1 MPHAL
6 HAADCTP
13 DVASILPAPIVDLL
27 RALDIEAIVFDLN
40 GGGDSGETTL
50 EELRY
55 RDGRTP
61 GEIPQLPIA
70 ITSYGA
76 VATLGYYLSDTAADA
91 PEGDWVNNEGGYG
104 TVTILPFAAVADD
117 CLTCEMTYREEYDD
131 DDDDEPHEDWD
142 QSLDEFDVTET
153 QGEGDA
159 TAAVVVLGEL
169 QS

>member
-6 HAADCTP
+6 DCTP
-13 DVASILPAPIVDLL
+13 GVDTALPAPIIELL
-27 RALDIEAIVFDLN
+27 KALDIEAIIFDLN

-55 RDGRTP
+55 RDGRAP

-104 TVTILPFAAVADD
+104 TATILPFAAVADD

-131 DDDDEPHEDWD
+131 DEPHEDWD
-142 QSLDEFDVTET
+142 QSLDEFDVTGT